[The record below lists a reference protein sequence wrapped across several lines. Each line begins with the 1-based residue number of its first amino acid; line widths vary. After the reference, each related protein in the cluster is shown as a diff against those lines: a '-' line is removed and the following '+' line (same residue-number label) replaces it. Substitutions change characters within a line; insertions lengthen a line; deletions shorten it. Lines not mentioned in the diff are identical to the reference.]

1 MFVAFV
7 SAVVCWSVVT
17 LQGQQ
22 GAALQFLTYC
32 CKNNPPKTAA
42 AAVLRLAFS
51 SSVTQSI
58 SLILSMKPAAV
69 PC

>member
-1 MFVAFV
+1 MFVVFV
-7 SAVVCWSVVT
+7 SAVVCWSIVP

-42 AAVLRLAFS
+42 AA
-51 SSVTQSI
+51 
-58 SLILSMKPAAV
+58 AAV
-69 PC
+69 LLCSLAAVWHLAPLSRSRFS